1 MRLGAAIKDAASE
14 MNNSTNTYGFNV
26 PPGVVGRAL
35 RAGERKLAPVL
46 TAAVFV
52 AVLAIVLLGPG
63 ASN

>member
-1 MRLGAAIKDAASE
+1 

-35 RAGERKLAPVL
+35 RAGELAPVL

-63 ASN
+63 GM